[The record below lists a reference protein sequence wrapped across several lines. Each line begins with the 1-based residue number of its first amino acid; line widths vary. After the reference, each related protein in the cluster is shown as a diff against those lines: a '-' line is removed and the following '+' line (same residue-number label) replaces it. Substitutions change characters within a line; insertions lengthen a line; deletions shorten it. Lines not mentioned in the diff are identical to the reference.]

1 MTAMRLSN
9 NTSRN
14 AGQLYRRLSTVTLFM
29 PYLFRTYLLTFLSWG
44 SPGSLSY
51 QLHGVPEHNYQQEK
65 CKTCNGQSIQV
76 PDSRIPL
83 GFCQFGLFFRQLW
96 RCRFL
101 RSVGAQI
108 GSCPCKA
115 QLPHPWLPAWL
126 SLTRTWPWMMALVLI
141 PPTLVLS
148 LSTNIHSLL
157 GTSHASRS
165 TFLSWR
171 LKLRALEP
179 YWWFQIKQSMHCAK
193 GLEIMNRLQ
202 EAKYWW
208 CFLLATICHSISFI
222 L

>member
-1 MTAMRLSN
+1 MQRSCTNDSAQWPSLCLISSEL
-9 NTSRN
+9 T
-14 AGQLYRRLSTVTLFM
+14 YRHF
-29 PYLFRTYLLTFLSWG
+29 YHDG

-76 PDSRIPL
+76 PDSRTPL

-101 RSVGAQI
+101 RSVGARI
-108 GSCPCKA
+108 GSCPCKG
-115 QLPHPWLPAWL
+115 QLPRTWLPAWF
-126 SLTRTWPWMMALVLI
+126 SLTRTWPRMVALILI

-148 LSTNIHSLL
+148 LSTNVRSLL
-157 GTSHASRS
+157 GTSHAYRS

-179 YWWFQIKQSMHCAK
+179 YWWFQIKRSINCAK
-193 GLEIMNRLQ
+193 GLVIVNRL
-202 EAKYWW
+202 
-208 CFLLATICHSISFI
+208 
-222 L
+222 